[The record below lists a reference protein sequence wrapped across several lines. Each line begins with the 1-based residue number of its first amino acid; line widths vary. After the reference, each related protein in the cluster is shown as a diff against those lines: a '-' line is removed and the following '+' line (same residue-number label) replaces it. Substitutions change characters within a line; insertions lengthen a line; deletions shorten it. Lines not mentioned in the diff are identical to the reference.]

1 MPTYVLFCTEC
12 NLPLKGEVTCSMQD
26 RDELHCTNCG
36 CFGSLIND
44 YDRMDSTSFQL
55 NGKGWPGKDGRL
67 ASKIMKEG
75 V

>member
-1 MPTYVLFCTEC
+1 
-12 NLPLKGEVTCSMQD
+12 MQD

-55 NGKGWPGKDGRL
+55 NGTGWPGKDGRL